1 MPVEPGFVKDN
12 NSDQATNASQNVELA
27 QFPNKNINR
36 RIAVGSTV
44 AAAGLFLSTR
54 LDFGVSLKSLS
65 ATAIPYEEVSSS
77 VMVSFHLYMFHLF
90 RISLEHVAQHNFVC
104 RMISR
109 NFISFKKW
117 ASIYTF

>member
-54 LDFGVSLKSLS
+54 LDFGVSLKALS

-77 VMVSFHLYMFHLF
+77 VMVSFHLF
-90 RISLEHVAQHNFVC
+90 
-104 RMISR
+104 
-109 NFISFKKW
+109 
-117 ASIYTF
+117 